1 MAVAPIL
8 QVANID
14 KAFPNVRALSDVSL
28 DVHGGEVIAFMGENG
43 AGKSTLL
50 KILSGDYHADSG
62 TVTLDGSEVR
72 FHGPKDARTA
82 GIRVIY
88 QEPEIIPHIT
98 VAENVFVGELPTK
111 RGAVDFRKLIADTWQ
126 SLHDFGFEGLIDPN
140 ALGSSLSPAQR
151 HIVEILRAL
160 KPGLKVLALDEP
172 TSSLTDDE
180 AALLFKLVGQ
190 LRAQGVGIIYVSH
203 RLHEIMQIAD
213 RIAVLR
219 DGKLVGVKQAA
230 DTSEDEIVA
239 MMVGRNLT
247 DLFTRDHAIRDQVVL
262 SVENL
267 SSQWHHDVNLTV
279 RAGEVVGLAGLIGAG
294 RTELAKVLFGEYERD
309 GGVVTING
317 KPHDMRHPSEAIAAG
332 MGLAPEDRRGE
343 GLVLVRS
350 VLENS
355 VLAILSRLSRLGM
368 ISPAK
373 LRATGG
379 PLIRKLDVKTPSL
392 DQEVGKLS
400 GGNQQKVVLA
410 RWLAARPS
418 VLILDEPTRGIDV
431 GAKAEIYR
439 LIDELAS
446 NGIAILLISSEMP
459 ELLGLADRILVMRG
473 GTIAGELSRDEASEE
488 AILRLAMVHHSPSLS
503 PDPANPGQA
512 MQ

>member
-1 MAVAPIL
+1 MPDAPIL

-28 DVHGGEVIAFMGENG
+28 EVYGGEVVAFMGENG

-50 KILSGDYHADSG
+50 KILSGDYHADTG
-62 TVTLDGSEVR
+62 TVTLDGEPVR
-72 FHGPKDARTA
+72 FYGPKDARTA

-98 VAENVFVGELPTK
+98 VAENVFVGELPK
-111 RGAVDFRKLIADTWQ
+111 RRGFVDFRELRRRTNKALQDY
-126 SLHDFGFEGLIDPN
+126 GFEGFVDAD

-190 LRAQGVGIIYVSH
+190 LREQGIGIIYVSH

-219 DGKLVGVKQAA
+219 DGKLVGVRQAA
-230 DTSEDEIVA
+230 DTTESEIVA
-239 MMVGRNLT
+239 MMVGRTLT

-262 SVENL
+262 QVANL
-267 SSQWHHDVNLTV
+267 SSRWHHDISFEI
-279 RAGEVVGLAGLIGAG
+279 RAGEVLGLAGLIGAG

-309 GGVVTING
+309 GGTVSINDKALVT
-317 KPHDMRHPSEAIAAG
+317 HHPSDAIAAG
-332 MGLAPEDRRGE
+332 IGLAPEDRRGE

-350 VLENS
+350 VLENT
-355 VLAILSRLSRLGM
+355 VLAILSRLSRFG
-368 ISPAK
+368 IVSPSVMTS
-373 LRATGG
+373 TGA
-379 PLIRKLDVKTPSL
+379 PLIGKLEVKTPSL

-410 RWLAARPS
+410 RWLAARPA

-446 NGIAILLISSEMP
+446 GGIAILLISSEMP

-473 GTIAGELSRDEASEE
+473 GTIAGELSRQEASEE
-488 AILRLAMVHHSPSLS
+488 AILRLAMAH
-503 PDPANPGQA
+503 DAEPALA
-512 MQ
+512 V